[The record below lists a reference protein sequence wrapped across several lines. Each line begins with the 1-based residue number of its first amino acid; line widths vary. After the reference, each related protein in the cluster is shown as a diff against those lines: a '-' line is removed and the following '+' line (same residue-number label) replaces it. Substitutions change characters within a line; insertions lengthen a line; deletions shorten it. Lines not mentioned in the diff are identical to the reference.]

1 MTLRQLILRNLR
13 YYRRT
18 NAVVVF
24 GLAIASAVI
33 IGSLLIGDSI
43 KGSLLNTA
51 TSRLG
56 HIDDALTSPGLFR
69 ADLSKYLANSS
80 TLTDKVKH
88 ITPAL
93 LVKATAENA
102 DTELVL
108 PNVSIVGIDKA
119 FAKLYPKQA
128 PLHLTG
134 RQAVINTTLANELGV
149 KAGDSIILN
158 LDKQSAIPSGTLFSH
173 QLPSD
178 TQTTLRL
185 EVSAVIGDQG
195 LGGFRLDNSVEVPRN
210 IFISA
215 DWLATAIGKQGMAN
229 TLLVQQETSSEDIT
243 PTLQTSLQSACR
255 IEDHGL
261 KMVSNKLQSTL
272 SLQSDSL
279 VFSDR
284 QLEAAQAAITQCR
297 FKENLTS
304 IYLATEI
311 RNISRNGASI
321 SYAIVSGL
329 KPSVPFSFASGGSAE
344 PESAGIWLNSWA
356 AQDLK
361 TRVGDI
367 LELSY
372 LVPMKDGSYHSF
384 KLQRTLT
391 GIVNITGPAADK
403 GLVPDFEGMTNT
415 KSIEDWKTPFPVD
428 LRSVTERDDLY
439 WAKYSTTPKAYV
451 NLSTTKLM
459 WSAASTDNGWI
470 TSIRIP
476 YRAGTDPTVVKAML
490 ERAILANLLPEESG
504 LVFRPVRRLAVE
516 SAQGNTDFGQLFLV
530 MSSFIII
537 AGASLAATLLKLSSE
552 RRAAEIG
559 TMLVCGFRPATAMQV
574 LLGEG
579 SMLALAGALLGLPL
593 GIMYAWGVVSALK
606 LWWTTAVGTSFLSIS
621 INPVSLLVGTVSAL
635 GVGLLAVW
643 LAVRRLRNMQVLQ
656 LISGWQSLG
665 THQNNSSEKRSLIT
679 LAVCVVLTLVLLAVS
694 MSAAVK
700 SAEALL
706 FCTGAVMLVGSIAG
720 VNVVLIRLM
729 HRRFSI
735 PSIGKLAL
743 RSMSANRSRSLLIVG
758 LMAAAAFTIITV
770 AASTRDFSRMN
781 YTDRN
786 SGTGGFALKA
796 VATQPIPYDLNS
808 PKTRAD
814 LGFIPEDERSLKGVK
829 FVSFLA
835 NQGDDIS
842 CLNPAKVAQPR
853 VLGVSPQMISRGG
866 FGAKADG
873 ENSPWRS
880 LNSTDLDFEWIPV
893 IGDADTVIWNIHSGL
908 DQTTSLQGSGGDT
921 HKARFTA
928 LLPRSIFASE
938 LLISEHWFK
947 KLFPEVH
954 DPRYFLVDVPSAN
967 VKAVTEVLRRNL
979 GRLGFDIKS
988 TQQVLNSYM
997 GVQNTY
1003 LSMFLAL
1010 GGLGMVLGTVGLVIV
1025 LLRSALER
1033 QKEFALMLAQG
1044 FRRSDIVRLL
1054 LIENI
1059 WLLLTG
1065 LTIGAVSAL
1074 VSVIPALTGI
1084 ESVVNW
1090 SAIGVI
1096 FTCILT
1102 TGVVCCV
1109 LAARQAVSGILIEV
1123 LHGE

>member
-1 MTLRQLILRNLR
+1 MTLRQLILRSLR

-33 IGSLLIGDSI
+33 IGSLMIGDSI

-56 HIDDALTSPGLFR
+56 NIDFALTSPGLFR
-69 ADLSKYLANSS
+69 ADLSKDLPQSS
-80 TLTDKVKH
+80 TLKDKVIH

-93 LVKATAENA
+93 IVKATAENA

-108 PNVSIVGIDKA
+108 PNVSIVGIDDD
-119 FAKLYPKQA
+119 FTKLYPNQA
-128 PLHLTG
+128 TLNPMG
-134 RQAVINTTLANELGV
+134 RQAVLNTALADELGV
-149 KAGDSIILN
+149 KVGDSIIIN

-173 QLPSD
+173 QLPDD
-178 TQTTLRL
+178 TQTTIRL
-185 EVSAVIGDQG
+185 EVSAVVGDQG
-195 LGGFRLDNSVEVPRN
+195 VGGFRLDNSVEVPRN
-210 IFISA
+210 IFVST
-215 DWLATAIGKQGMAN
+215 DWLASAIGKQGMTN
-229 TLLVQQETSSEDIT
+229 TLLVQQAGQEHDIT
-243 PTLQTSLQSACR
+243 SVLLYTLRSACR

-261 KMVSNKLQSTL
+261 KIINNAQQRYL

-279 VFSDR
+279 AFSDR

-297 FKENLTS
+297 FTENPTS
-304 IYLATEI
+304 IYLASEI
-311 RNISRNGASI
+311 RNTSKNGAST

-329 KPSVPFSFASGGSAE
+329 KPTAPFSFASGGSAE
-344 PESAGIWLNSWA
+344 PEPDGIWLNSWA

-361 TRVGDI
+361 ASVGDK

-372 LVPMKDGSYHSF
+372 LVPMKDGSYRSQ

-391 GIVNITGPAADK
+391 GIVNTTGPAADK
-403 GLVPDFEGMTNT
+403 GLVPDFEGLTNT

-428 LRSVTERDDLY
+428 FRRVTERDDLY

-451 NLSTTKLM
+451 NLSTTKQM
-459 WSAASTDNGWI
+459 WSAGTSDSGNGWV
-470 TSIRIP
+470 TSLRIP

-490 ERAILANLLPEESG
+490 ERAILARLSPEESG
-504 LVFRPVRRLAVE
+504 LVFRPVRRLAVQ

-559 TMLVCGFRPATAMQV
+559 TLLVCGFKPATAMQV

-593 GIMYAWGVVSALK
+593 GVLYAWGVISALK

-621 INPVSLLVGTVSAL
+621 INPVSLLVGIISAL
-635 GVGLLAVW
+635 AVGLLSVW
-643 LAVRRLRNMQVLQ
+643 LAVRRLQNMQVLQ
-656 LISGWQSLG
+656 LISGWQSIG
-665 THQNNSSEKRSLIT
+665 TRHNSSSERRSLIT
-679 LAVCVVLTLVLLAVS
+679 LIVCTILTIVLLTVS
-694 MSAAVK
+694 MSAVVK

-706 FCTGAVMLVGSIAG
+706 FCTGAVLLIGSIAG

-729 HRRFSI
+729 HRRYAI
-735 PSIGKLAL
+735 PSLSKLAM
-743 RSMSANRSRSLLIVG
+743 RSMSANRGRSLLIVG

-770 AASTRDFSRMN
+770 AASTRDFSGID
-781 YTDRN
+781 YTARN
-786 SGTGGFALKA
+786 SGTGGFALKS

-814 LGFIPEDERSLKGVK
+814 LGFTPEDERNLKGVR
-829 FVSFLA
+829 FVPFLA
-835 NQGDDIS
+835 NRGDDIS

-853 VLGVSPQMISRGG
+853 VLGVSSQMVARGG
-866 FGAKADG
+866 FGAKSKAKA
-873 ENSPWRS
+873 NPWNS
-880 LNSTDLDFEWIPV
+880 LNSAGPPIPV
-893 IGDADTVIWNIHSGL
+893 FGDADTVIWTLHSGL
-908 DQTTSLQGSGGDT
+908 GKTISIEGSDGSTYG
-921 HKARFTA
+921 AEFTA
-928 LLPRSIFASE
+928 LLPQSIFASE
-938 LLISEHWFK
+938 LLISESQFRS
-947 KLFPEVH
+947 LFP
-954 DPRYFLVDVPSAN
+954 DIQNPRYFLVDVPPAN
-967 VKAVTEVLRRNL
+967 VKAVTEILRRNL

-988 TQQVLNSYM
+988 TQQVLNSYK

-1010 GGLGMVLGTVGLVIV
+1010 GGIGMMLGTVGLVIV

-1033 QKEFALMLAQG
+1033 QKEFALMLTQG
-1044 FRRSDIVRLL
+1044 FKRSNIVSLL

-1065 LTIGAVSAL
+1065 LIIGTVSAL

-1090 SAIGVI
+1090 PAIGVI